1 MQCFEYF
8 ASLMAYSTKSQNY
21 IWWTWIILK
30 PHATWLKTQ
39 FINWKIEKLHENQ
52 EEIEFVRWT
61 AKRKRKCTFLWF
73 KINWGQMHS
82 EPSLFFYFLF
92 DKRSTLKCGVSS
104 DAHIYYNIFT
114 VNIGTNTIRS
124 AASYAFQY
132 HSRKDFFF
140 ILLLKPNEIVF
151 SKKSFENHLKW
162 FQCIQNR
169 LQVSKKQS
177 LCWHFWNA
185 WKITCV
191 YWKIKK
197 SMFWQRQKNMRFR
210 ECTCNNRIQ
219 WLKLYESN
227 PIWWWK
233 FD

>member
-1 MQCFEYF
+1 MKNRKTSWESGGNWIF
-8 ASLMAYSTKSQNY
+8 ALNSETKAQMH
-21 IWWTWIILK
+21 IL
-30 PHATWLKTQ
+30 W
-39 FINWKIEKLHENQ
+39 
-52 EEIEFVRWT
+52 
-61 AKRKRKCTFLWF
+61 C
-73 KINWGQMHS
+73 KINWGQIHS

-92 DKRSTLKCGVSS
+92 DKRSTFKCGVSS

-132 HSRKDFFF
+132 HSRGDFFF
-140 ILLLKPNEIVF
+140 ILLLKPNEILF

-169 LQVSKKQS
+169 LQECKKQS

-197 SMFWQRQKNMRFR
+197 YVLTKA
-210 ECTCNNRIQ
+210 EKTCALENVHVTT
-219 WLKLYESN
+219 ESN
-227 PIWWWK
+227 
-233 FD
+233 D